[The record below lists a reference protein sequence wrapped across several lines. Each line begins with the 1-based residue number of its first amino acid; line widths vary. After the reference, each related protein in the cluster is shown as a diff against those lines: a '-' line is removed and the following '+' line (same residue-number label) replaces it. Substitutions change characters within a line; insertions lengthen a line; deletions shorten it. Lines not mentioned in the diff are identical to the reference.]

1 MYGVSPVRSA
11 SRKVW
16 NRSTLS
22 FLVCKYGRA
31 CGLCNVLHGRL
42 SLNGGTDSA
51 LVTELCGA
59 TAKD

>member
-1 MYGVSPVRSA
+1 MGSA